1 MTTPRYTQA
10 LHFAAVAHE
19 GQTRKGGSIPY
30 ITHPVAVAALVAEYG
45 GDEDQQ
51 IAALLHDVLEDS
63 GPHHAP
69 EIQRLFGA
77 RVLEMVEACTDGVP
91 DATGLKPPWQA
102 RKSAY
107 IAHLTDANEAIL
119 LVAGCDKVNNAQA
132 ILSDM
137 EKIGQTVFDR
147 FTATREETLWY
158 YQELTRIFNAR
169 QSPIAVRLA
178 EIVRQ
183 ISEPPAP

>member
-10 LHFAAVAHE
+10 LHFAAIAHE
-19 GQTRKGGSIPY
+19 GQMRKGGSIPY

-69 EIQRLFGA
+69 EIQRLFGSQ
-77 RVLEMVEACTDGVP
+77 VLTIVEACTDGLP

-102 RKSAY
+102 RKQAY
-107 IAHLTDANEAIL
+107 IEHLADASDMIL
-119 LVAGCDKVNNAQA
+119 LVSGCDKVNNAQA
-132 ILSDM
+132 ILSDL
-137 EKIGQTVFDR
+137 EKIGHAVFDR

-158 YQELTRIFNAR
+158 YQELSHIFTAR
-169 QSPIAVRLA
+169 RTPIADVLA
-178 EIVRQ
+178 ETVRK
-183 ISEPPAP
+183 IST

>member
-1 MTTPRYTQA
+1 MTTPRFTQA

-45 GDEDQQ
+45 GNEDQQ

-69 EIQRLFGA
+69 VIERLFGSQ
-77 RVLEMVEACTDGVP
+77 VLTIVEACTDGLP

-102 RKSAY
+102 RKQAY
-107 IAHLTDANEAIL
+107 IEHLADASDMIL
-119 LVAGCDKVNNAQA
+119 LVSGCDKVNNAQA
-132 ILSDM
+132 ILSDL
-137 EKIGQTVFDR
+137 EKIGHAVFDR

-158 YQELTRIFNAR
+158 YQELSHIFTAR
-169 QSPIAVRLA
+169 RTPIAAMLADTVRK
-178 EIVRQ
+178 ITV
-183 ISEPPAP
+183 